1 MDAVHGVTK
10 EVMIPRGGAGEGSVR
25 KTIKIPAGVDT
36 GSRIRFD
43 DFDIVIE
50 VKSNKLFQREGDDV
64 VVTHEIP
71 FVRAVIGGIEEVETI
86 DKPVKIR
93 IPAGT
98 QPGTL
103 IRLRGQGVPHVRG
116 GGRGDAYVKIQM
128 KIPTH
133 LTHEQRELLEKFD
146 KTMQH

>member
-1 MDAVHGVTK
+1 MV
-10 EVMIPRGGAGEGSVR
+10 PRGGAGEVSVK

-50 VKSNKLFQREGDDV
+50 VRPSKTFQRERDDIIV
-64 VVTHEIP
+64 IHEIP
-71 FVRAVIGGIEEVETI
+71 FVKAVLGGIEEVETI

-103 IRLRGQGVPHVRG
+103 IRLRNQGVWHVRG
-116 GGRGDAYVKIQM
+116 NGRGDEYVKIQL
-128 KIPTH
+128 KIPTR
-133 LTHEQRELLEKFD
+133 LTREQKDLLEKLD
-146 KTMQH
+146 QSMHWLHEVKSV